1 MIDTQLSDILAGG
14 IGIISLNPR
23 LVDNA
28 MDRNMKAILQLNGFQ
43 FDTDYTK
50 ISRLSAMNLLRA
62 ILGKYSS
69 ILIPLLVILF

>member
-1 MIDTQLSDILAGG
+1 VQNVYYSCLIP
-14 IGIISLNPR
+14 SLNPR
-23 LVDNA
+23 LVDTA

-62 ILGKYSS
+62 ILGNSA
-69 ILIPLLVILF
+69 V